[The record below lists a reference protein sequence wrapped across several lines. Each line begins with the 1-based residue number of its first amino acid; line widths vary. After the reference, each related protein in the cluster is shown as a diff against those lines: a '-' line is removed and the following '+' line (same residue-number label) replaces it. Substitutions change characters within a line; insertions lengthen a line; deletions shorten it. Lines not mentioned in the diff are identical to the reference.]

1 MDDFGGL
8 SFIVS
13 EWTGNI
19 APALNFSQL
28 SRLVNGNSF
37 LFSLMVNLE
46 VGFCPQDLK
55 HKGVVCEM
63 E

>member
-28 SRLVNGNSF
+28 FRLVNGNSF

-46 VGFCPQDLK
+46 VVFYLQNLK
-55 HKGVVCEM
+55 HKEIVCEM
-63 E
+63 G